1 MARWILSL
9 LLFVWLTPMSAP
21 AQERCA
27 SANDY
32 LVAARQLFRPGTS
45 KTDLE
50 TALNYLKFATRD
62 CFNLADAWYYR
73 HLCEKRLGDQRSAD
87 NSLSKAKEFGSEA
100 LSRGDDP
107 FTLSTASAA
116 PASVNVGRP
125 APAPAPASPA
135 RVRDK
140 WALVIGISKF
150 RDSRIN
156 LEFTSKDARD
166 FSSYLTDQNYGR
178 FKAAN
183 VRLLVD
189 DQATTVRIK
198 SELEWLRLNAKPDDL
213 VVIYVSTHGS
223 PGSVDPEGIS
233 YVITYDTEVAEDRL
247 YATSLPMIEIVN
259 AVQNRIRAQRAAVFL
274 DTCYSGA
281 AMKGAK
287 GLVIERSGV
296 SNKTLDHF
304 RDGTGRVIISAS
316 QANEQ
321 SWESDK
327 LKNGY
332 FTHFLIQGLKQKNG
346 MVPIEQVFD
355 YVKEEVSKSVRQEL
369 KKAQTPAMKK
379 SDNSMDVYI
388 GVDTTARQ

>member
-9 LLFVWLTPMSAP
+9 LLLFCLSSLSTP
-21 AQERCA
+21 AQERC
-27 SANDY
+27 STANDY
-32 LVAARQLFRPGTS
+32 LVAARQLCRPGAS
-45 KTDLE
+45 KSDLE
-50 TALNYLKFATRD
+50 SALNYLKFATKN
-62 CFNLADAWYYR
+62 CYNLADAWYYR
-73 HLCEKRLGDQRSAD
+73 YLCETRLGDQRAAN
-87 NSLSKAKEFGSEA
+87 NSFSKAKELGSEA

-107 FTLSTASAA
+107 FTLSTASTA
-116 PASVNVGRP
+116 PADKPVTTDAGSAVVR
-125 APAPAPASPA
+125 A

-166 FSSYLTDQNYGR
+166 FFSYLIDKDYGR
-178 FKAAN
+178 FKASN
-183 VRLLVD
+183 VHLLVD
-189 DQATTVRIK
+189 DQATTVHIK
-198 SELEWLRLNAKPDDL
+198 SELEWLRLNAKQDDL

-247 YATSLPMIEIVN
+247 YATSLPMVDIVS

-281 AMKGAK
+281 ALKGAK
-287 GLVIERSGV
+287 GLGIERSGV
-296 SNKTLDHF
+296 SNTTLDRF
-304 RDGTGRVIISAS
+304 REGTGRVVISAS
-316 QANEQ
+316 QANER

-332 FTHFLIQGLKQKNG
+332 FTHYLIRGLKQKNG
-346 MVPIEQVFD
+346 LVSIEQVYA

-369 KKAQTPAMKK
+369 KQSQTPSMKK
-379 SDNSMDVYI
+379 SDNSMDVYV
-388 GVDTTARQ
+388 GVDTAIRQ

>member
-1 MARWILSL
+1 L
-9 LLFVWLTPMSAP
+9 LAP

-32 LVAARQLFRPGTS
+32 LVAARQLFRPGAS
-45 KTDLE
+45 KNDLE
-50 TALNYLKFATRD
+50 TALNYLKFATRN
-62 CFNLADAWYYR
+62 CFNLADAWYYTY
-73 HLCEKRLGDQRSAD
+73 LCEKRLNHQRAAD
-87 NSLSKAKEFGSEA
+87 TAFDKAKEFRSEA

-116 PASVNVGRP
+116 PVTVNTGS
-125 APAPAPASPA
+125 PAPAPASSA
-135 RVRDK
+135 RVREK
-140 WALVIGISKF
+140 WALVIGIGKF
-150 RDSRIN
+150 RDSGIN
-156 LEFTSKDARD
+156 LEFTSKDARG

-178 FKAAN
+178 FKAGN
-183 VRLLVD
+183 VHLLVD

-247 YATSLPMIEIVN
+247 YATSLPMIDIVN

-287 GLVIERSGV
+287 GLSIERGV

-304 RDGTGRVIISAS
+304 QGGTGRVVISAS

>member
-1 MARWILSL
+1 MAGRILSL
-9 LLFVWLTPMSAP
+9 LLLLWLAPLPTP

-32 LVAARQLFRPGTS
+32 LVAARQLFRPGAS

-50 TALNYLKFATRD
+50 TALNYLRYSTRN
-62 CFNLADAWYYR
+62 CMNLADAWYYR
-73 HLCEKRLGDQRSAD
+73 YLCERRLGDQRAAN
-87 NSLSKAKEFGSEA
+87 NSLSKAREFGSEA
-100 LSRGDDP
+100 FARGDDP

-116 PASVNVGRP
+116 PVTVNTGS
-125 APAPAPASPA
+125 PAPAPASST
-135 RVRDK
+135 RVREK
-140 WALVIGISKF
+140 WALVIGIGKF

-156 LEFTSKDARD
+156 LQFTSKDARD
-166 FSSYLTDQNYGR
+166 FFSYLTDQNYGR
-178 FKAAN
+178 FKASN
-183 VRLLVD
+183 VHLLVD
-189 DQATTVRIK
+189 DQATTVHIK
-198 SELEWLRLNAKPDDL
+198 SELEWLRMNAKQDDL

-223 PGSVDPEGIS
+223 PIEADPEGIS

-247 YATSLPMIEIVN
+247 YATSLPMIDIVY
-259 AVQNRIRAQRAAVFL
+259 AVQNRIKAQRAAVFL

-287 GLVIERSGV
+287 GLGIERGV

-304 RDGTGRVIISAS
+304 RGGTGRVVISAS